1 MAADDGGER
10 TEQPTAR
17 RRIEAVE
24 RGELPRSAD
33 LSAAVVMLAGLILLS
48 FYGQGM
54 MRTMTGLVRRI
65 ELNTDGSPADAL
77 VWIQFTITAV
87 VRMLLPFMIL
97 LLFISVVGTSLQS
110 GIHLT
115 WKRLT
120 PSLDKLNP
128 ISGVKRLFSTDA
140 LVRLGMGVL
149 KMTVVTVVAYF
160 SISIQIPFIVGLA
173 GLSVPGV
180 FGAASEIIYDLAL
193 RLCLVLLLLAFI
205 DYFYQRWSVTKKL
218 KMTKQEVKDEQKRME
233 GDPTMK
239 QRRRQTQFDLA
250 LQRVGLDVPKADVVV
265 TNPTEYAVALRYDDQ
280 MDAAPRVLA
289 KGVDF
294 VALRIRQVAQQNGVP
309 IVQRPPLA
317 RALYAACEPGQ
328 EVPIEHY
335 RAVAEV
341 LAYVYQLAGRAGAA
355 GGVKAGAALGEEG

>member
-1 MAADDGGER
+1 MAVDDGGER

-17 RRIEAVE
+17 RRLEAVE
-24 RGELPRSAD
+24 RGELPRSSD

-48 FYGQGM
+48 FFGHGM
-54 MRTMTGLVRRI
+54 LTTMMGLVRRI
-65 ELNTDGSPADAL
+65 ELNTDGSTGDAL
-77 VWIQFTITAV
+77 VWIYITGAAV
-87 VRMLLPFMIL
+87 VRMLLPFLIL
-97 LLFISVVGTSLQS
+97 LVLISVAGTSLQS

-120 PSLDKLNP
+120 PNLNKLNP
-128 ISGVKRLFSTDA
+128 ITGVKRLFSTDA
-140 LVRLGMGVL
+140 LVRLGMGVM
-149 KMTVVTVVAYF
+149 KMTVVTVVAWF
-160 SISIQIPFIVGLA
+160 SISVQIPFIVGLT
-173 GLSVPGV
+173 GLSPPGV
-180 FGAASEIIYDLAL
+180 FGASSEIIYNLAL

-205 DYFYQRWSVTKKL
+205 DYFYQRWSVNKKL
-218 KMTKQEVKDEQKRME
+218 KMTKQEVKDEHKRME

-250 LQRVGLDVPKADVVV
+250 LQRIGMDVPKADVVV
-265 TNPTEYAVALRYDDQ
+265 TNPTEYAVALRYDEQ

-317 RALYAACEPGQ
+317 RALYAACDPGQ
-328 EVPIEHY
+328 EVPVEHY

-341 LAYVYQLAGRAGAA
+341 LAYVYQLAGRAGAL
-355 GGVKAGAALGEEG
+355 GGVKAGAALGQEE